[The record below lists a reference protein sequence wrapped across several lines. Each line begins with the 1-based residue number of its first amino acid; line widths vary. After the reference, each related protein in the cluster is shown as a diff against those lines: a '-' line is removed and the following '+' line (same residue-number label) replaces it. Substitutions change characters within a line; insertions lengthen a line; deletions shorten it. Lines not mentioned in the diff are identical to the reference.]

1 MVASSTT
8 VDASRK
14 SRTRASAA
22 SKTKAPIAPREDAP
36 RLDGVP
42 AVAVAARDATDGD
55 AAELEPPVAVVE
67 QQDDL
72 AVVER
77 RRGGGKAPA
86 IALAPCADGDD
97 RRLAVVDEG
106 HGGAPRIGDD
116 IGDVGRRD
124 VARRPRGIPHAA
136 SIARRRT
143 GIPPFAA
150 PRAVSFD
157 ERAAP

>member
-77 RRGGGKAPA
+77 RRSRGEAPA
-86 IALAPCADGDD
+86 IAFTPCADGDD

-116 IGDVGRRD
+116 VGTSAGVTSR
-124 VARRPRGIPHAA
+124 VVLGVSA
-136 SIARRRT
+136 T
-143 GIPPFAA
+143 PPA
-150 PRAVSFD
+150 
-157 ERAAP
+157 